1 MTEMCICGNT
11 RSINIYC
18 FLQNTA
24 VFVETLCTIILPAF
38 MDIQRDNNEYVH
50 YAYLTVNYL
59 QTLDVKTSMTDS
71 TLFISCNY
79 LFLI

>member
-1 MTEMCICGNT
+1 MTEMCICGNI

-18 FLQNTA
+18 FPQNTA

-50 YAYLTVNYL
+50 YAYLTEL
-59 QTLDVKTSMTDS
+59 SPDS
-71 TLFISCNY
+71 RRKDIHD
-79 LFLI
+79 

>member
-1 MTEMCICGNT
+1 MTEMRICGNI

-38 MDIQRDNNEYVH
+38 MDIQWDYNEYVH
-50 YAYLTVNYL
+50 YAYLTVNYF

-71 TLFISCNY
+71 TLFKSCNY

>member
-1 MTEMCICGNT
+1 MCICGNIHP
-11 RSINIYC
+11 INIYC

-50 YAYLTVNYL
+50 YTYLTVNYL

-79 LFLI
+79 SFLI

>member
-1 MTEMCICGNT
+1 MTKMRICGKI

-18 FLQNTA
+18 FPQNTA

-38 MDIQRDNNEYVH
+38 MDIKWDYNEYVH
-50 YAYLTVNYL
+50 YAYLTVNYF

-71 TLFISCNY
+71 TLFKSCNY

>member
-1 MTEMCICGNT
+1 MTEMCICGNI
-11 RSINIYC
+11 RYINIYC
-18 FLQNTA
+18 FLPNTV

-50 YAYLTVNYL
+50 YAYLTENFL

-71 TLFISCNY
+71 TLFIPVNY

>member
-1 MTEMCICGNT
+1 MTEMCICGNI
-11 RSINIYC
+11 RFINIYC

-38 MDIQRDNNEYVH
+38 MDTQQDNNEYVH
-50 YAYLTVNYL
+50 YAYLTENYL